1 MLAAERPLTRTR
13 DFLCL
18 SMRPGRLGKGM
29 SQQGGNGR
37 HCEVRMD
44 R

>member
-1 MLAAERPLTRTR
+1 MLAAERPLTRTQGSR
-13 DFLCL
+13 CL
-18 SMRPGRLGKGM
+18 SVRPGRPGKGM

-37 HCEVRMD
+37 HCEVRMI